1 MRQEQAI
8 VLRGGLFA
16 GLIGYFTIVVFF
28 AALNLFAGHSIFYT
42 AALLGSAMFFD
53 LRDPALLQITPAAV
67 LTFNMVHLLVM
78 LAVGF
83 LMSWL
88 IAKSEKYPLTQWAVL
103 VALIFVGFH
112 LFGAVVL
119 FAAPLMGS
127 FSWIPIGLASAAAA
141 VTMGWY
147 LVRLHP
153 FLRQELK
160 EVAMGDVPPG
170 P

>member
-1 MRQEQAI
+1 MRQEQAVI
-8 VLRGGLFA
+8 LRGGLFA
-16 GLIGYFTIVVFF
+16 GLIGYVTIVVFF
-28 AALNLFAGHSIFYT
+28 AALNLISGHSIFYT
-42 AALLGSAMFFD
+42 AALLGSALFFE
-53 LRDPALLQITPAAV
+53 LRDPTLLEITPAAV

-78 LAVGF
+78 MAVGF

-119 FAAPLMGS
+119 FASPLMGS
-127 FSWIPIGLASAAAA
+127 LAWIPIGLASAAAA
-141 VTMGWY
+141 VAMGWY

-153 FLRQELK
+153 FLREELRQ
-160 EVAMGDVPPG
+160 VAMGDVPPG